1 MKEVEELLG
10 FHKVNSSAYH
20 PQTDGLVECFNRTL
34 TSMLAKTVEVGG
46 KDWDQRLPYVL
57 FAYRASTPFFLLYG
71 RDPRLP
77 TDSLMCLPKA
87 KKLVGLQEYGR
98 GLAVKMSEAWDLAR
112 TCVGHA
118 QRRQKQC
125 YRQPFKW
132 VIECSFLNLLRRQET
147 LPISLHDHFMARFK
161 WIPTLPGFVELTS
174 HRRRIFW
181 WLSTGSEDAQQR
193 LQMNTGHQKKKRKTF
208 KPMAEQE
215 ARNRAGTRGV

>member
-1 MKEVEELLG
+1 M
-10 FHKVNSSAYH
+10 
-20 PQTDGLVECFNRTL
+20 
-34 TSMLAKTVEVGG
+34 
-46 KDWDQRLPYVL
+46 
-57 FAYRASTPFFLLYG
+57 
-71 RDPRLP
+71 
-77 TDSLMCLPKA
+77 
-87 KKLVGLQEYGR
+87 
-98 GLAVKMSEAWDLAR
+98 KMSEAWDLAR
-112 TCVGHA
+112 TCVGYA

-132 VIECSFLNLLRRQET
+132 VIECSFLNLLRRQERP
-147 LPISLHDHFMARFK
+147 PISLHDHFMARFK

-215 ARNRAGTRGV
+215 ARNTQGTGLEQGVSEELAPKQGVEDTSALEAEAREPELWTYSPHNWRERVRYQQLNSLP

>member
-1 MKEVEELLG
+1 
-10 FHKVNSSAYH
+10 
-20 PQTDGLVECFNRTL
+20 
-34 TSMLAKTVEVGG
+34 MLAKTVEVGG

-57 FAYRASTPFFLLYG
+57 FAYRASTPFFLLYGRDPRLPTDSLMCLPKAKKLVGLQEYGWGLAVKMSEAWDLARTCVGLAYMASTLESPFFLLYG

-161 WIPTLPGFVELTS
+161 WIHCQDS
-174 HRRRIFW
+174 
-181 WLSTGSEDAQQR
+181 SS
-193 LQMNTGHQKKKRKTF
+193 
-208 KPMAEQE
+208 
-215 ARNRAGTRGV
+215 